1 MYKNLQLG
9 RSFLRMFASSFP
21 LKLGSGSQ
29 FKMFVPLLCL
39 ISFSCFP
46 TARGELQAVCSSGM
60 TVLKNQTASLGMMRV
75 TGRLPYE
82 RSLQRSCVLKM
93 DKPDGCLHV
102 KAKRHE
108 NSQGM
113 LSLYVCIRYHSNFSG

>member
-1 MYKNLQLG
+1 M
-9 RSFLRMFASSFP
+9 SASSFP
-21 LKLGSGSQ
+21 LKLGSQ
-29 FKMFVPLLCL
+29 FKMFVPFLCL
-39 ISFSCFP
+39 ITFSCFP

-75 TGRLPYE
+75 TGRLPND
-82 RSLQRSCVLKM
+82 RNLQRYCVLKM

-108 NSQGM
+108 NSPGL
-113 LSLYVCIRYHSNFSG
+113 LS